1 MISGD
6 RTLRLLAAN
15 RGFRLVKSRI
25 RTPGR
30 KDHGKYG
37 LLDAQ
42 TEREAFGFS
51 RHRLTASAA
60 EIEAHLRG
68 LAALSWKISLKTA
81 KKRRSRRKRSAV
93 AD

>member
-1 MISGD
+1 MSGTD
-6 RTLRLLAAN
+6 QALRRLAAN
-15 RGFRLVKSRI
+15 RGFRLIKSRI

-37 LLDAQ
+37 LKDAQ
-42 TEREAFGFS
+42 SGKEAFGFS

-68 LAALSWKISLKTA
+68 LVELSWKKSL
-81 KKRRSRRKRSAV
+81 RPR
-93 AD
+93 